1 MHTSVIT
8 NKMPVPPKKDD
19 QPGET
24 HAVGIFKA
32 EKFVL
37 IFSSDTPGDTL
48 FVSDLNISLHVTHL
62 IGGDGGGWAN
72 GNGFLESTFSP
83 RELCGRDHL
92 HRLGNLLDRLN
103 GLLPHIN

>member
-32 EKFVL
+32 ENFVL
-37 IFSSDTPGDTL
+37 DLFNDTPGDTL
-48 FVSDLNISLHVTHL
+48 
-62 IGGDGGGWAN
+62 
-72 GNGFLESTFSP
+72 
-83 RELCGRDHL
+83 
-92 HRLGNLLDRLN
+92 
-103 GLLPHIN
+103 